1 MIYDLHLYIASP
13 SRERFFVD
21 SMRTGGLYT
30 QLARRILP
38 GFMAMDLLRSQ
49 QDASEFLC
57 VRFFTSADAYQAAQK
72 SSNAAVLAH
81 FLSKLTVFSANLGVY
96 FTLPDRLIPRFP
108 GASLTNHTERPSGDD
123 LGLSPNQG
131 NTAGDS
137 GSY

>member
-13 SRERFFVD
+13 GRERFFVD

-38 GFMAMDLLRSQ
+38 GFIAMDLLRSQ
-49 QDASEFLC
+49 QESSEFLC
-57 VRFFTSADAYQAAQK
+57 IRFFTTLDAYQAAER

-96 FTLPDRLIPRFP
+96 FTLPDRLIPREV
-108 GASLTNHTERPSGDD
+108 LVTNQRTKPFSDGK
-123 LGLSPNQG
+123 P
-131 NTAGDS
+131 
-137 GSY
+137 